1 MKKTEKLQKVLANL
15 GFGSRREIEK
25 IIAEG
30 RVTVH
35 NLKAKLG
42 DRVDDT
48 AIIYIDGKLAKQ
60 APSSTTRVLI
70 YNKPLGEVCTRHDP
84 EKRATVFT
92 KLPPLKNLRWIM
104 IGRLDI
110 NTSGLLLF
118 TTNGELANY
127 LMHPSNEIT
136 REYEVEFTGRL
147 IQQIVDRLLK
157 GVELEDGNAH
167 FEQIKLQKNGCA
179 RVTLTEGRN
188 RIVRRLFASQ
198 GLTVTSLRRIRFGK
212 VMLPENL
219 KVGEWRELSEREITN
234 YKLRMTNDEL

>member
-25 IIAEG
+25 IIAAG
-30 RVTVH
+30 RVTVN

-42 DRVDDT
+42 DRIDDT
-48 AIIYIDGKLAKQ
+48 AVIYIDGKLAKQ
-60 APSSTTRVLI
+60 TPSSATRVLI
-70 YNKPLGEVCTRHDP
+70 YHKPLGEVCTRTDT
-84 EKRATVFT
+84 EGRDTVFA
-92 KLPPLKNLRWIM
+92 KLPPLVNSRWIM

-118 TTNGELANY
+118 TTDGELANY
-127 LMHPSNEIT
+127 LMHPSNEIP
-136 REYEVEFTGRL
+136 REYEVEFTGNLSQL
-147 IQQIVDRLLK
+147 IIDRLLN
-157 GVELEDGNAH
+157 GVELEDGKAH

-198 GLTVTSLRRIRFGK
+198 GLKVTSLRRIRFGK

-234 YKLRMTNDEL
+234 YKLQITSPL